1 MLQLIKKV
9 ALSPDHTDRTSTKIS
24 IFLRHIE
31 FNVISYI
38 ESKKKT
44 LHKSLKIF
52 TIATM
57 ELYPLKFNKIA
68 DKIANKRNY
77 KKLTQNEEFY
87 GC

>member
-1 MLQLIKKV
+1 
-9 ALSPDHTDRTSTKIS
+9 
-24 IFLRHIE
+24 
-31 FNVISYI
+31 
-38 ESKKKT
+38 
-44 LHKSLKIF
+44 
-52 TIATM
+52 M